1 MLIHLVPVG
10 SVCASVRVSVCVSV
24 FSPCQARDSS
34 RTLSLAETKYILS
47 CCCLPSYKPPL
58 CEILQSLFGA
68 GVSPGLLSVASS
80 LITAQG
86 SLCFIHSGCSTFL
99 ASCVYSRGKALPDCE
114 DMQYNCGL
122 CVIFYHATEVS
133 TAGQYWGKERVGN

>member
-1 MLIHLVPVG
+1 MCFC
-10 SVCASVRVSVCVSV
+10 VCLCVCICV
-24 FSPCQARDSS
+24 FPCQARDSP

-47 CCCLPSYKPPL
+47 CYCLPSYKPPL

-86 SLCFIHSGCSTFL
+86 SLCFIHSGRSTFL
-99 ASCVYSRGKALPDCE
+99 ASYVYSRGKALPDCE

-122 CVIFYHATEVS
+122 CVIFLPCNRGFYCRSVLGEGESGELT
-133 TAGQYWGKERVGN
+133 TRPT